1 MIEVADVF
9 RRFGPDYLKVHGV
22 SMLPSHRR
30 AIADLMACR
39 TEALGGHLWR
49 CTECSAE
56 VHSYHSCK
64 NRSCPK
70 CHANDTAAWLEARK
84 AEMLPTHHFHVT
96 VTVPEELRRVMRAN
110 QVIGYGLLMTSVTR
124 AILDLARDPRYVG
137 GTVGVLAVLHT
148 WTRHL
153 EFHPHVHCLVTGGGV
168 SQDGDQWCPAK
179 PDFLFP
185 VKALAKLVRGKLRA
199 GLTKAGLADTVPET
213 VWTMPWVVH
222 CTPWGDGEQA
232 VLDYLAR
239 YVFRTAL
246 TNSRIIALD
255 DHGVTFKVKP
265 RDGDTESRTCRLTG
279 PEFIRRF
286 LIHVL
291 PSGFHRIR
299 HYGLFANGGRVEN
312 IARARQLLNVP
323 DQPRQSDEPDPANDN
338 EPPSLPNPCPC
349 CGGRMIVIE
358 TFAPGCVP
366 RHQPAPTIRID
377 SS

>member
-9 RRFGPDYLKVHGV
+9 RRFGPDYLKVHGA

-30 AIADLMACR
+30 AITDLMACR

-70 CHANDTAAWLEARK
+70 CHANDTASWLAARK

-110 QVIGYGLLMTSVTR
+110 QVVGYGLLMTSVTR
-124 AILDLARDPRYVG
+124 AILDLARDSRYVG
-137 GTVGVLAVLHT
+137 GSVGVLAVLHT
-148 WTRHL
+148 WTRQL

-168 SQDGDQWCPAK
+168 SQNGDQWYPAK

-199 GLTKAGLADTVPET
+199 GLTKAGLADTVPDT
-213 VWTMPWVVH
+213 VWTKPWVVH

-265 RDGDTESRTCRLTG
+265 RDGDTEKSRTCRLTG

-286 LIHVL
+286 LQHVL
-291 PSGFHRIR
+291 PSGFHKVRYCGLWHHSKRSVAARVSTMLRLERPSKQTEAAAISETSTLPAASPDPTPRACPKCDTGHLVLVRRISP
-299 HYGLFANGGRVEN
+299 
-312 IARARQLLNVP
+312 IARRFPLGP
-323 DQPRQSDEPDPANDN
+323 
-338 EPPSLPNPCPC
+338 
-349 CGGRMIVIE
+349 
-358 TFAPGCVP
+358 
-366 RHQPAPTIRID
+366 
-377 SS
+377 